1 MPLVV
6 DCSVAMTWCF
16 HDEASAA
23 ADAMLQRLGVES
35 GVVPGHWRLEVANTL
50 LMGLRRK
57 RLSEAAATDFLALL
71 DGLPIETDLDTAA
84 HAVGATLTLART
96 HGLTVYDAA
105 YLELALRLGLPLA
118 TKDAAL
124 AGAATKAGVEVFA
137 V

>member
-1 MPLVV
+1 MPVVV

-23 ADAMLQRLGVES
+23 ADAMLRRVGVEA

-57 RLSEAAATDFLALL
+57 RLTEAAATDFFALL

-84 HAVGATLTLART
+84 HAMGATLALARA

-124 AGAATKAGVEVFA
+124 AGAATQAGVEVFA